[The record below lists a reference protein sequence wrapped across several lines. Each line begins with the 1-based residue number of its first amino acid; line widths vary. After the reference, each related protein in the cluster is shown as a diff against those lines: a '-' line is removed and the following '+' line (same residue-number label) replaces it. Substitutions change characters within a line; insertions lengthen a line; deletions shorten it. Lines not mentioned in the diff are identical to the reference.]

1 MLIFS
6 HSDDDAKERGQR
18 MIPDERTC
26 RYFMTIAQEK
36 NISQAARRLYISQPS
51 LSRFLSDLEKELGV
65 SLFLRETGS
74 LTLTSAGDSFC
85 RYIEKLKDLEASFSD
100 EIKHTP
106 DLRKHRLTVGAGSI
120 TGPFLA
126 GHVFPVFRREYPEIE
141 LHLVE
146 DIHINLIAR
155 LSSGE
160 LDMALLVAS
169 GEDTLTGSHIKLL
182 ATAPRLFIISRSHPL
197 SVLVEEPDKN
207 SPDNPQFISPK
218 CLENQ
223 SLIAGLPGQKVNDDI
238 NLLVKKYGIRSL
250 SQINLQSNTT
260 GLAMAECG
268 MGIAFMPGFY
278 ITDPDSHPDLLYL
291 YSDDPLTQWCMTIR
305 HKNSRL
311 SPYEHRFV
319 ELAKAVFSGKEPA

>member
-1 MLIFS
+1 
-6 HSDDDAKERGQR
+6 

-26 RYFMTIAQEK
+26 RYFTTIVQEK

-51 LSRFLSDLEKELGV
+51 LSRFLSDLEKELGAA
-65 SLFLRETGS
+65 LFVRERGS
-74 LTLTSAGDSFC
+74 LSLTSAGISFC
-85 RYIEKLKDLEASFSD
+85 QYIEKLKDLEASFSA
-100 EIKHTP
+100 EITNTP
-106 DLRKHRLTVGAGSI
+106 GLRKQSLTVGAGSI

-126 GHVFPVFRREYPEIE
+126 GQIFPVFHREYPEIK
-141 LHLVE
+141 LQLVE
-146 DIHINLIAR
+146 DIHVNLISR

-169 GEDTLTGSHIKLL
+169 GADTLSGRHIKLL
-182 ATAPRLFIISRSHPL
+182 AAEPRLFIISRSHPL
-197 SVLVEEPDKN
+197 SALVRDPEKN
-207 SPDNPQFISPK
+207 SPDNPQLVSPE

-223 SLIAGLPGQKVNDDI
+223 ALIAGLPGQKVNDDI

-250 SQINLQSNTT
+250 SQINLQSNST

-278 ITDPDSHPDLLYL
+278 VTDPASHPDLLYL

-311 SPYEHRFV
+311 SPFEHRFV
-319 ELAKAVFSGKEPA
+319 ELAKAVFSGKKPA